1 MGAANSAP
9 QHEPLG
15 RTRSFA
21 HGRSSFR
28 SPNKVCDR
36 IALSCLSASAA
47 GALPLR
53 TLLLTCVCAVCRQ
66 ASEPASAAPLL
77 LLSALCD
84 QAITRELFCVDAHVT
99 FMMLNYYIF
108 IYPQFDELLQ
118 LRCQSKRFRRFFP
131 R

>member
-53 TLLLTCVCAVCRQ
+53 TLLLTCVFVPSAGRR
-66 ASEPASAAPLL
+66 ASAAPLL

-131 R
+131 QQS